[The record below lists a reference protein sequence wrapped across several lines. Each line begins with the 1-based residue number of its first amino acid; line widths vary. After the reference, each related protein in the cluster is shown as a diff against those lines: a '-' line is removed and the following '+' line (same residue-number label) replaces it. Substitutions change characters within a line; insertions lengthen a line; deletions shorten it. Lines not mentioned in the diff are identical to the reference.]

1 MRVNKHMER
10 YMNEMGSKAKVA
22 SNAFSTIG
30 TKKKN
35 KLISDIGENLDKNRQ
50 KILDANK
57 IDFKNAEIKSLNS
70 ASLDR
75 LLLNKERMDA
85 MIASIHSVVGLED
98 PIGEVIE
105 KWERP
110 NGLLISKVSVPL
122 GVIGIIYES
131 RPNVTSDAAV
141 LCLKSGNAV
150 ILRGG
155 SESINTNIAIHESI
169 SDALIKNEI
178 DANTVQLVKDTDR
191 KAVDMMLSGLDGAI
205 DILVPR
211 GGKNLVQKVKLEA
224 RVPIIGHL
232 EGICHVYIQNSSNL
246 EDAIK
251 IVINSKMR
259 RTGICGAA
267 ETVLID
273 RDCIDSHL
281 EAIIKALK
289 ESGCEIRG
297 DDEICKFDTD
307 IIEATEEDWVTEY
320 LDSVISIKVVEDIK
334 DAVKHINHYG
344 SGHTESI
351 ITKENQSIEYFFNHI
366 NSAIILSNAS
376 TQFADGG
383 EFGMG
388 AEIGI
393 STDKIHARGPVGSK
407 QLTSYKFLVN
417 GNGQIR
423 GA

>member
-1 MRVNKHMER
+1 M
-10 YMNEMGSKAKVA
+10 
-22 SNAFSTIG
+22 
-30 TKKKN
+30 
-35 KLISDIGENLDKNRQ
+35 
-50 KILDANK
+50 
-57 IDFKNAEIKSLNS
+57 FK
-70 ASLDR
+70 
-75 LLLNKERMDA
+75 
-85 MIASIHSVVGLED
+85 
-98 PIGEVIE
+98 
-105 KWERP
+105 
-110 NGLLISKVSVPL
+110 
-122 GVIGIIYES
+122 
-131 RPNVTSDAAV
+131 
-141 LCLKSGNAV
+141 
-150 ILRGG
+150 
-155 SESINTNIAIHESI
+155 
-169 SDALIKNEI
+169 
-178 DANTVQLVKDTDR
+178 
-191 KAVDMMLSGLDGAI
+191 
-205 DILVPR
+205 
-211 GGKNLVQKVKLEA
+211 KVKSEA

-246 EDAIK
+246 EEAIK

-273 RDCIDSHL
+273 RDCIGSHL

-320 LDSVISIKVVEDIK
+320 LDSVISIKIVEDIK

-423 GA
+423 GS